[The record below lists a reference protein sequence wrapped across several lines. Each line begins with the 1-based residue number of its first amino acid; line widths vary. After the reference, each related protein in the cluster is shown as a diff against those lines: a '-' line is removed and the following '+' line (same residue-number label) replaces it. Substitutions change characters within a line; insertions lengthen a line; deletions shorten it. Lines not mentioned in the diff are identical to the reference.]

1 MYDLAKQFNH
11 FYQETPIMREA
22 DPAKRLLRLQI
33 SQWVAN
39 TLRNGMKLLGIDVP
53 ERM

>member
-1 MYDLAKQFNH
+1 MAKQFTD

-22 DPAKRLLRLQI
+22 DATKRLLRLQI